1 MEDSTAKGLKEAR
14 KRRERIAKVKAVIIG
29 AVGIWLLLSV
39 AICWF
44 LAWKM
49 YRLEEKV
56 DYLLDNF
63 TVSGR
68 MEAESKQTVP
78 DTDESTYF
86 NLENSIDESLMDEMD
101 YGVVPAMNQQE
112 NMADE
117 DDAHRVYLTFDDGP
131 SGNTSQIL
139 DILQKYN
146 LKATFFVIGRE
157 GEENE
162 ALYKRIV
169 EEGHTL
175 AMH

>member
-29 AVGIWLLLSV
+29 VVGIWLFLSV

-68 MEAESKQTVP
+68 MEAESKQT
-78 DTDESTYF
+78 
-86 NLENSIDESLMDEMD
+86 
-101 YGVVPAMNQQE
+101 GV
-112 NMADE
+112 
-117 DDAHRVYLTFDDGP
+117 RT
-131 SGNTSQIL
+131 
-139 DILQKYN
+139 
-146 LKATFFVIGRE
+146 
-157 GEENE
+157 
-162 ALYKRIV
+162 
-169 EEGHTL
+169 
-175 AMH
+175 